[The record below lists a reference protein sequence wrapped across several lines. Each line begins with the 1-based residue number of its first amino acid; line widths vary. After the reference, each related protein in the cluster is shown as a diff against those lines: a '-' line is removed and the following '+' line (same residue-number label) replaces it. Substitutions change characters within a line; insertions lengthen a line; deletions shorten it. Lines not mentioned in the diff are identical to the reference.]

1 MLYNYL
7 LIALRNLKKNI
18 TLSLINIFGLAIGI
32 SVALLILNY
41 VANEYSYDKFHAN
54 ADNIYRVE
62 SNFHEGK
69 VLTDDWPTAS
79 FGYGPAMKANIPGI
93 KDYVR
98 IALHQINQ
106 VVKFENIKF
115 RENTVCYTE
124 PSFFRIFS
132 FQLLTGDS
140 KTALERPNTVVLTE
154 AAAHRYFGDKNPIGK
169 IMSFSTTDLTVHCE
183 VTGIMKDIPQ
193 NSHIKYEFFISFN
206 TLPKYL
212 WEFWYLHETYTYV
225 QLSPGVSTRSIE
237 NRFPAMAEKYK
248 TLPAL
253 KNKIWGIK
261 LVPLKDIHLNPQK
274 SYERETK
281 GNRKAVFALIII
293 AIAILIIAW
302 INYVNLTIAR
312 SMERAKEVGIRKI
325 SGGDKRQLITQ
336 FLFESFIVNM
346 IALLLSFL
354 LLSLIIPEFN
364 HLTGKFLSF
373 SVWFSSYFWIIL
385 VLVFL
390 VGVLLSGFYPAFILS
405 SITPTSILKG
415 KYIHSEGAGLIRK
428 ILVVLQF
435 SASFIL
441 ICGTLVVNAQL
452 KFMKSQDLG
461 VNIDQTLVLRYP
473 IFSDSLSEKVLSF
486 KKALYQYSWVKD
498 ATISGSVPG
507 VSIDTWASNH
517 RKDDDEMQNRLYEM
531 LPVDYDYTSTYG
543 LKVVNGRSFSEA
555 FGDDKEKLV
564 INEESVKLLG
574 YKSSK
579 EAIGGQVMIEG
590 ETNPLEIIGVVKNF
604 HHQSLQRNFTPIMF
618 VMYNRISWIKFKYIS
633 IKMNS
638 TDIQS
643 HTEAIERLWKNYF
656 PESTFDSFFLNEFFD
671 RQYKDDRQFGTI
683 FGLFSFIAIIIAS
696 IGLWA
701 IALYTANSRT
711 KEMGIRKVNGASIYD
726 LFMVLAKEFLILI
739 VIAIIIALPLA
750 WYIMSEWLRGYAFRT
765 TLSPWLFVLA
775 AFLLMLIS
783 LFAISRRIYKTA
795 TSNPVE
801 SLKYE

>member
-7 LIALRNLKKNI
+7 LIALRNLKKNV
-18 TLSLINIFGLAIGI
+18 TLSLINISGLAIGI

-41 VANEYSYDKFHAN
+41 VANEFSYDKFHKN
-54 ADNIYRVE
+54 VDQIYRVE

-98 IALHQINQ
+98 IALHQVNQ

-132 FQLLTGDS
+132 FELLSGDQR
-140 KTALERPNTVVLTE
+140 TALERPNSVVLTE
-154 AAAHRYFGDKNPIGK
+154 TAAHRYFGDQNPIGK
-169 IMSFSTTDLTVHCE
+169 MMSFSTTEHTDNCE
-183 VTGIMKDIPQ
+183 VTGVLKDLPQ
-193 NSHIKYEFFISFN
+193 NSHFQCEFFISFS
-206 TLPKYL
+206 TLPQWIK
-212 WEFWYLHETYTYV
+212 EFWYLHETYTYV
-225 QLSPGVSTRSIE
+225 QLSPGISTSSIE
-237 NRFPAMAEKYK
+237 SRFPAMAEKYK
-248 TLPAL
+248 TQPAL
-253 KNKIWGIK
+253 KNKIWGVS

-281 GNRKAVFALIII
+281 GNRKAVIALIII

-325 SGGDKRQLITQ
+325 SGAEKKQLIVQ
-336 FLFESFIVNM
+336 FLFESFIINM
-346 IALLLSFL
+346 IALVLSFF
-354 LLSLIIPEFN
+354 LLSLFIPEFN

-373 SVWFSSYFWIIL
+373 SVWFTSYFWIIL

-390 VGVLLSGFYPAFILS
+390 VGVVLSGFYPAFVLS

-415 KYIHSEGAGLIRK
+415 KYIHSNGAGLIRK
-428 ILVVLQF
+428 ILVVFQF

-452 KFMKSQDLG
+452 RFMKSQDLG
-461 VNIDQTLVLRYP
+461 VNVDQTLVLRYP
-473 IFSDSLSEKVLSF
+473 VFSEKLTEKVLSF

-507 VSIDTWASNH
+507 VSIDAWASNH
-517 RKDDDEMQNRLYEM
+517 RQDDTELQNRLYEM
-531 LPVDYDYTSTYG
+531 LPVDYDYLSAYG
-543 LKVVNGRSFSEA
+543 LKVIEGRSFNEA
-555 FGDDKEKLV
+555 YGGDREKLV
-564 INEESVKLLG
+564 INEEAAKLLNF
-574 YKSSK
+574 KSAK
-579 EAIGGQVMIEG
+579 EALGGLVMIEG
-590 ETNPLEIIGVVKNF
+590 ESVPVEIIGVVKNF
-604 HHQSLQRNFTPIMF
+604 HHQSLQRNYTPIMF
-618 VMYNRISWIKFKYIS
+618 ILYNRVSWLKLKYIS

-638 TDIQS
+638 ADIQS
-643 HTEAIERLWKNYF
+643 HTEAVERLWKGYF

-671 RQYKDDRQFGTI
+671 RQYKEDRNFGYI
-683 FGLFSFIAIIIAS
+683 FGIFSLIAIIIAS

-701 IALYTANSRT
+701 LALYTANSRT
-711 KEMGIRKVNGASIYD
+711 KEMGIRKVNGASVYD
-726 LFMVLAKEFLILI
+726 LFMLLAKEFIVLIALAI
-739 VIAIIIALPLA
+739 VIATPLS
-750 WYIMSEWLRGYAFRT
+750 WYIMSEWLKGYAFRT
-765 TLSPWLFVLA
+765 TISPWFFVLA
-775 AFLLMLIS
+775 SLILMLIS
-783 LFAISRRIYKTA
+783 LLAIGRRIYKTA